1 MHGIEECV
9 LAAQQGGAGL
19 IVYNRK
25 EGRALGEVT
34 KFMVYNARKRQEG
47 QIDRQTDGRAGGRA
61 GRAAAQADRCM
72 DGWNGWMGGGMD
84 GTEYPHS
91 DAGPLTTSPSL
102 SLSGGRRLRAE
113 LLQADRDDRGRA
125 GYALPGERVSK

>member
-1 MHGIEECV
+1 M

-47 QIDRQTDGRAGGRA
+47 QIDRQIDGRAGGRA

-72 DGWNGWMGGGMD
+72 DGWMGGWMDGWTQQNTHTATLGPSQPLHRSPYQEGGD
-84 GTEYPHS
+84 SAQNYFKRTEMI
-91 DAGPLTTSPSL
+91 AGVQDM
-102 SLSGGRRLRAE
+102 RF
-113 LLQADRDDRGRA
+113 Q
-125 GYALPGERVSK
+125 VSE